1 MTGTRL
7 DGTDRSSVKFVM
19 PKRCACLRT
28 PESPKLNQ
36 TRQNRMASARLEFV
50 RTVIDL
56 DVAVREIERRADGFT
71 VEPVT
76 WRDQTRR
83 MAAEPEHRSRGCC
96 RSRLDWNQGPLGRSG
111 RLGCSLRRWL
121 VRCGVLAGQRI
132 LRAVDG
138 GAGGPNSLTIED
150 FGRLLDSLI
159 DRFY

>member
-76 WRDQTRR
+76 WRDQ
-83 MAAEPEHRSRGCC
+83 RGGWPPSLNTD
-96 RSRLDWNQGPLGRSG
+96 RGAVAGPDSIGIKV
-111 RLGCSLRRWL
+111 RLGDQEGS
-121 VRCGVLAGQRI
+121 VVLFE
-132 LRAVDG
+132 G
-138 GAGGPNSLTIED
+138 GWCDVEYWPGSASCEPLTEAPGAPIA
-150 FGRLLDSLI
+150 
-159 DRFY
+159 